1 MQDKTIDI
9 AVNDVCTEVYLMTAN
24 AAQQRGDIN
33 NVATADNVSVI
44 SQFIESG
51 KLLLEKSLG
60 RYSTGV
66 INGTIGYSM
75 PDNWPDRSEE
85 VDGYAKVFLANYA
98 IARWYELNGTGDR
111 FVAMANEAL
120 GNIVLILSK
129 RNKY

>member
-33 NVATADNVSVI
+33 NVATADNVRVI

-111 FVAMANEAL
+111 FEAMANEAL

-129 RNKY
+129 RKKY

>member
-33 NVATADNVSVI
+33 NVATADNVRVI

-60 RYSTGV
+60 RYSTG
-66 INGTIGYSM
+66 IKNGTIGYSM

-129 RNKY
+129 RSKY

>member
-9 AVNDVCTEVYLMTAN
+9 AVSDVCTEVYLMTAN

-33 NVATADNVSVI
+33 NVATADNVRVI
-44 SQFIESG
+44 SQFVESG

-60 RYSTGV
+60 RYSTGI

-85 VDGYAKVFLANYA
+85 IDGYAKVFLANYA